1 MQGARTRASRL
12 AEAKRL
18 ILPAVPEQRDKG
30 LGKRLAGLRRTI
42 EDETLCVS
50 LSELPLIATSFAH
63 MESDNIFSEPA
74 WNSTMMGDPRNRLL
88 AILTPED
95 LQWLE
100 PQLECMQLSH
110 GEVLAE
116 EGEPL
121 QHTYFPQ
128 SAVVS
133 LVRTL
138 KDGQVAEMATF
149 GREGLVGLAFEGIP
163 LQSFGRYIV
172 QIPGTALR
180 IDTTSLH
187 KATVTRPAIRN
198 MILHYTEILMS
209 LTLQSAACNAAHSVE
224 ARAGRWIIAT
234 CDRVNRQSIPL
245 THEFLAE
252 MLGVQR
258 STVSTILHG
267 FQTRGLI
274 HQGRGSITVIDRPRL
289 QQAACECYGA
299 LRARYEKLLPVA
311 GVSARAQPNAS

>member
-1 MQGARTRASRL
+1 MT
-12 AEAKRL
+12 
-18 ILPAVPEQRDKG
+18 
-30 LGKRLAGLRRTI
+30 
-42 EDETLCVS
+42 
-50 LSELPLIATSFAH
+50 
-63 MESDNIFSEPA
+63 
-74 WNSTMMGDPRNRLL
+74 GDPPNRLL
-88 AILTPED
+88 AILAPDD

-100 PQLECMQLSH
+100 AQLECVQLLQ

-149 GREGLVGLAFEGIP
+149 GREGLVGLALEGIP
-163 LQSFGRYIV
+163 LQFFGRYIV

-180 IDTTSLH
+180 IDTASLH
-187 KATVTRPAIRN
+187 KASVTRPAIRS

-209 LTLQSAACNAAHSVE
+209 LTLRSAACNAVHSVE
-224 ARAGRWIIAT
+224 ERAGRWIIAT
-234 CDRVNRQSIPL
+234 CDRVSRHNIPL

-258 STVSTILHG
+258 STVSTILHN
-267 FQTRGLI
+267 FQTRGFI
-274 HQGRGSITVIDRPRL
+274 HQGRGIITVVDRPGL

-299 LRARYEKLLPVA
+299 LREKYEKLLPVA
-311 GVSARAQPNAS
+311 GESAGL

>member
-1 MQGARTRASRL
+1 MT
-12 AEAKRL
+12 
-18 ILPAVPEQRDKG
+18 
-30 LGKRLAGLRRTI
+30 
-42 EDETLCVS
+42 
-50 LSELPLIATSFAH
+50 
-63 MESDNIFSEPA
+63 
-74 WNSTMMGDPRNRLL
+74 GDPPNRLL
-88 AILTPED
+88 AILPPED
-95 LQWLE
+95 LRWLE
-100 PQLECMQLSH
+100 AQLECTQLSR

-116 EGEPL
+116 EGELL

-172 QIPGTALR
+172 QIPGAALR
-180 IDTTSLH
+180 IDTMGLH
-187 KATVTRPAIRN
+187 KASLVRPAIRS
-198 MILHYTEILMS
+198 MILRYTELLMS
-209 LTLQSAACNAAHSVE
+209 LTLRSAACNAAHSVE

-234 CDRVNRQSIPL
+234 CDRVNRQNIPL

-258 STVSTILHG
+258 STVSMVLHG
-267 FQTRGLI
+267 FQSRGLI
-274 HQGRGSITVIDRPRL
+274 HQRRGSITVVDRPGL

-299 LRARYEKLLPVA
+299 LREKYEKLLPVVGDTA
-311 GVSARAQPNAS
+311 HS